1 MITNLQTGTEC
12 PQAGGILLCKE
23 CDSREKCKFAEIRTC
38 AEQQY
43 QAPTLQ
49 GFIRL
54 VEEVHQLLAH
64 AEYTHDQTMAN
75 ILRIA
80 LACLTPL
87 VGKAVRD
94 ARRVHPVPG

>member
-1 MITNLQTGTEC
+1 M
-12 PQAGGILLCKE
+12 K
-23 CDSREKCKFAEIRTC
+23 EKCKFAEIRTC

-54 VEEVHQLLAH
+54 VDELHQLLAH
-64 AEYTHDQTMAN
+64 AEYARDQTMAN
-75 ILRIA
+75 ILRAA
-80 LACLTPL
+80 LTCLTPF
-87 VGKAVRD
+87 VGKAVQD